1 MEYSVIIP
9 AFNEEK
15 LLPATL
21 AALHEAMKVTNRPGQ
36 IIVVDNNSSDAT
48 AEIAKARGALV
59 VFEPKNQISR
69 ARNAG
74 AAAATGSFLVFV
86 DADSLVSAGLL
97 ESALSKLDGGRCCGG
112 GSTVQFD
119 ETNEKAEI
127 ILKFWTYASIRFS
140 LTAGSFMFCLR
151 EGFEAVG
158 GFSDSVYAGEELW
171 FGRSLKRW
179 GTKRNMVFTILTETP
194 VITSV
199 RKFHW
204 YPAWRLWLQ
213 VLILVLFP
221 WATRFPALCRYW
233 YRRPKNF
240 AAKKTGKIEL
250 LGLEAER
257 YRNLLRWI
265 RHFSGYGRHFTA
277 GFPTGKIAL
286 LLV

>member
-9 AFNEEK
+9 AFNEEE

-21 AALHEAMKVTNRPGQ
+21 DALREAMKEINRPGQ
-36 IIVVDNNSSDAT
+36 VIVVDNNSSDAT
-48 AEIAKARGALV
+48 AEIAKAHGALV

-97 ESALSKLDGGRCCGG
+97 ESALSQLDGGRCCGG
-112 GSTVQFD
+112 GSTVKFD
-119 ETNEKAEI
+119 ETNDKAEK
-127 ILKFWTYASIRFS
+127 ILKFWTHASIRFS
-140 LTAGSFMFCLR
+140 LAAGSFMFCLR
-151 EGFEAVG
+151 EGFDAVG
-158 GFSDSVYAGEELW
+158 GFSESVYAGEEIW

-179 GTKRNMVFTILTETP
+179 GTDRNMVFTILTATP
-194 VITSV
+194 LVTSL

-204 YPAWRLWLQ
+204 YPPWRLRLQ

-240 AAKKTGKIEL
+240 AAK
-250 LGLEAER
+250 
-257 YRNLLRWI
+257 
-265 RHFSGYGRHFTA
+265 
-277 GFPTGKIAL
+277 
-286 LLV
+286 